1 MSSARLSTS
10 SLLLAALSAKGSAVA
25 ESLGE
30 PFRMM
35 RLRAGRPGPF
45 HPASPAYHI
54 GDKTKGQELLSGN
67 FTYGGQSVDVGLQG
81 DPWTITVPSTRYAS
95 WLHSFDWMNDLLA
108 VGPKAKGKVE
118 EKAAAL
124 RARSLVDN
132 WITHYGVWNHFN
144 WEPEVLTPR
153 LWHWLIHWTPVL
165 SSDGAGPKAAQR
177 RGSVMRQMKY
187 LRRQYKSIPPSVL
200 RLQAAAVLT
209 LGGARLTEKSEGYFA
224 RGLDWLDDE
233 IDAQILPDGGHI
245 SRSPED
251 TLNCLDI
258 LLSLDTC
265 LADRGV
271 EGSRTLSRAIDRMVP
286 MVAFF
291 LHSDGRLGSFN
302 GGGPGDAANIRTI
315 LDAAPGEARPF
326 AYCPHT
332 QYQRLAAGESVLLID
347 TGETSPRPFDLKAH
361 LAPLAFELSTDLG
374 RLVVNCGWNDAQPP
388 GWRRP
393 MRSSAAHSTL
403 SLGAE
408 SPGELLPK
416 GWKTQIAG
424 EAVLENAGPTKGTRK
439 EQEGGMWLESNH
451 QGYLSRTGL
460 GHRRRLFM
468 STDGVDIRG
477 EDSLYVPLGRSPQ
490 SREERPFEIRFHFHP
505 DVRVSL
511 SQDQASALLVQR
523 GQAGWRFRTDGG
535 PLRLEDSVY
544 LAEGAKPVRCQ
555 QLVIPGRALSDN
567 DGEGRTNRVRW
578 SFRKLESRRKDG

>member
-10 SLLLAALSAKGSAVA
+10 SLLLAALSARTR
-25 ESLGE
+25 SLRDSLSE

-35 RLRAGRPGPF
+35 RMRAGRPGPF
-45 HPASPAYHI
+45 HSAKPSFHY
-54 GDKTKGQELLSGN
+54 GDKAEGQELLAGKFN
-67 FTYGGQSVDVGLQG
+67 YGGQSVDVGLQG
-81 DPWTITVPSTRYAS
+81 DPWTITVPSTRYAA
-95 WLHSFDWMNDLLA
+95 WLHSFDWMKDLLA

-144 WEPEVLTPR
+144 WDPAILTPR
-153 LWHWLIHWTPVL
+153 LWIWLVHWTPVL
-165 SSDGAGPKAAQR
+165 SSDAAGPKAAQR
-177 RGSVMRQMKY
+177 RASVMRQMKY
-187 LRRQYKSIPPSVL
+187 LRGQYKSLPTSVL
-200 RLQAAAVLT
+200 RLQAAAVLA

-245 SRSPED
+245 SRSPEA
-251 TLNCLDI
+251 TLDCLDI
-258 LLSLDTC
+258 LLTLDTC

-271 EGSRTLSRAIDRMVP
+271 EGSRTISRAIDRLVP
-286 MVAFF
+286 MIAFF
-291 LHSDGRLGSFN
+291 LHSDGRLGSFQ
-302 GGGPGDAANIRTI
+302 GGAPGKASRIKA
-315 LDAAPGEARPF
+315 LLEAAPGEARAF
-326 AYCPHT
+326 SYSPHT
-332 QYQRLAAGESVLLID
+332 HYQRLAAGESVLLID
-347 TGETSPRPFDLKAH
+347 TGDSPPRPYDLEAH
-361 LAPLAFELSTDLG
+361 LAPLAFELSTELG
-374 RLVVNCGWNDAQPP
+374 RLVVNCGWNDEQPP

-403 SLGAE
+403 SLDAQ
-408 SPGELLPK
+408 SPGQLLPD
-416 GWKTQIAG
+416 GWKTRHVG
-424 EAVLENAGPTKGTRK
+424 EAVLENAGPTKGARK
-439 EQEGGMWLESNH
+439 EQEGGIWLESSH

-477 EDSLYVPLGRSPQ
+477 EDSLYVPLGHSPQ

-544 LAEGAKPVRCQ
+544 LADGAKPVRSQ
-555 QLVIPGRALSDN
+555 QLVIPGQALSDN

-578 SFRKLESRRKDG
+578 SFRKLESRRRDG